1 MSLKVHDFLNC
12 MDTQDIGVI
21 EFGVKPVISTS
32 ELNAGDLQ
40 ISIKGDIEESEIVM
54 YSICKMRRVL

>member
-1 MSLKVHDFLNC
+1 